1 MFEMKK
7 ILVIITIAALYASCK
22 SAKINVAVPDQ
33 FAANATQMK
42 VSGLNGWKMKPQLTF
57 GNYQTSKVKAGWV
70 VSSGGNDR
78 NSGITTE
85 ERLLKVFKMPRETIT
100 QNSRNKYQYTIQDGD
115 LMAEVYCIE
124 KTTKETVNTETP
136 LGQFGK
142 TKNYQYSFSAAI
154 IPQTIQDE
162 PWQLV
167 FYNSYD
173 SKKDTARKFWE
184 RPNIEREGYVTN
196 GKIRIDI
203 RPIFTDRV
211 VGKDGKET
219 KTLVKLL
226 MAYELKIE
234 GGVIGVI
241 DVFNNNVW
249 IYNDLDKD
257 MKLIVASVSSA
268 ILMRK
273 LDESRA

>member
-1 MFEMKK
+1 MNRF
-7 ILVIITIAALYASCK
+7 LVIITIATWYVSCK
-22 SAKINVAVPDQ
+22 SARINVAVPDQ

-42 VSGLNGWKMKPQLTF
+42 VSGLNGWKMRPQLTF

-70 VSSGGNDR
+70 VTSGGNDR

-85 ERLLKVFKMPRETIT
+85 ERLLKVFKMPRENIT
-100 QNSRNKYQYTIQDGD
+100 RNSKNKYQYTIQDGD

-124 KTTKETVNTETP
+124 KTAIEEVRTATP
-136 LGQFGK
+136 LGEFGK

-154 IPQTIQDE
+154 LPQTVKDE

-173 SKKDTARKFWE
+173 SKNDTARKFWE
-184 RPNIEREGYVTN
+184 RPNIEREGYATN

-203 RPIFTDRV
+203 RPIITDRV
-211 VGKDGKET
+211 VGKDGRET
-219 KTLVKLL
+219 KTLARLL

-241 DVFNNNVW
+241 DVFNNNIW

-273 LDESRA
+273 LDESKA